1 MFHKLHIADLNNL
14 CGFRKGKLQTSL
26 SSNDHF
32 STLDVATCSYSK
44 CSHIGLALDWTGPLS
59 QGALASGRGV
69 KVSSCIW
76 QRSRFSAKEAHNI
89 LATFKVIQCSS
100 SNEDDVFSWFC
111 IFCIMS
117 IDSFCLGAPEVCS
130 VVQEWFRAFWNY
142 CLCLVL
148 PLSVY
153 CSSKWHTSRNR
164 QVFAIPLKYIS
175 LTRHHHFSQVLDLL
189 PDSLVHFS
197 RQSLLPKTYSAF
209 SSSSMYIVQC
219 GSVDNVILQSFKK
232 TPCTILVNT

>member
-1 MFHKLHIADLNNL
+1 MLTYWTCTWLNWAFIAKCTAFRQWGQGVVLH
-14 CGFRKGKLQTSL
+14 
-26 SSNDHF
+26 
-32 STLDVATCSYSK
+32 
-44 CSHIGLALDWTGPLS
+44 LAEIQVFG
-59 QGALASGRGV
+59 QNCAQHSGD
-69 KVSSCIW
+69 
-76 QRSRFSAKEAHNI
+76 
-89 LATFKVIQCSS
+89 FKVIQRSL
-100 SNEDDVFSWFC
+100 SNEDDIFSWFC
-111 IFCIMS
+111 IFCILS
-117 IDSFCLGAPEVCS
+117 IDSPCLGAPEVCS
-130 VVQEWFRAFWNY
+130 VVQEWFRALWNY

-197 RQSLLPKTYSAF
+197 RQLLLPKTYSAF
-209 SSSSMYIVQC
+209 SSSSLYILHC

-232 TPCTILVNT
+232 HLAQF